1 MAFNPYSP
9 TLIISNSST
18 IQGIIS
24 ESNVAS
30 MTQDMSSEQF
40 ITPQRSPA
48 PKFICAVNFT
58 IYCSE
63 KKLTK
68 AKKTEVKWIAYKQKK
83 DSAVTFNPQHIDLAT
98 FQKLVSKESGK
109 SFGMMPHKIEEG
121 TKATPP
127 TITWGAFILQNKD
140 WPKASPN
147 LIANNEDFQSWLT
160 AINEERAKRGG
171 IVLTMENPGLRDQ
184 LAYKEAVLAK
194 SVRAASRVASTSGP
208 VESDGD
214 NSSCEE
220 LDDLEV
226 YIEMIYKKYA
236 IKEEYNAYIPC
247 YPHPTDSERFILLT
261 GDNTELW
268 AKDLL
273 RRTPGVSIEAP
284 PASLKYKTRKKR
296 AAPSNAAA
304 SNQSAPLDTS
314 QLVAI
319 ATAVAQA
326 QVIAHQATLQGTTH
340 AVGCTREPSPVSS
353 DHENNNGG
361 LRAYLDFAGIVE
373 DQDQILQALLS
384 EGIDEYHL
392 FKGPHVTNEQLSM
405 IGLNIGTIAKL
416 RSHVNKYK
424 RHLDAMRS

>member
-9 TLIISNSST
+9 TLMISNSST

-24 ESNVAS
+24 KSDVAS
-30 MTQDMSSEQF
+30 MTQETSSEQF

-48 PKFICAVNFT
+48 SKFICAVNFT

-68 AKKTEVKWIAYKQKK
+68 AKKTEVKWIAYEQKK

-98 FQKLVSKESGK
+98 FQKLVSKENGK
-109 SFGMMPHKIEEG
+109 SFGTMPHKIEEG

-127 TITWGAFILQNKD
+127 TITWGAFILRNKD

-160 AINEERAKRGG
+160 AINKARAKRGG

-184 LAYKEAVLAK
+184 LAHKEAVSAK
-194 SVRAASRVASTSGP
+194 SMRVASMSGP

-214 NSSCEE
+214 KLSCED
-220 LDDLEV
+220 LDYLEV
-226 YIEMIYKKYA
+226 YIEMIYKKYT

-268 AKDLL
+268 AKDLV
-273 RRTPGVSIEAP
+273 R
-284 PASLKYKTRKKR
+284 
-296 AAPSNAAA
+296 
-304 SNQSAPLDTS
+304 
-314 QLVAI
+314 
-319 ATAVAQA
+319 
-326 QVIAHQATLQGTTH
+326 
-340 AVGCTREPSPVSS
+340 
-353 DHENNNGG
+353 
-361 LRAYLDFAGIVE
+361 F
-373 DQDQILQALLS
+373 
-384 EGIDEYHL
+384 
-392 FKGPHVTNEQLSM
+392 F
-405 IGLNIGTIAKL
+405 
-416 RSHVNKYK
+416 
-424 RHLDAMRS
+424 